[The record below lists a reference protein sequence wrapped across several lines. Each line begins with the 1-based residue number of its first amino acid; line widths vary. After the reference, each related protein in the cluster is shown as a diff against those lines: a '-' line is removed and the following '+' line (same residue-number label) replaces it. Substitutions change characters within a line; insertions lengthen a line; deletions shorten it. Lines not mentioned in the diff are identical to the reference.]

1 MAQAQQVAGRA
12 VGPEAERADGVLD
25 PVTGGIGHGA
35 MPVDHT
41 ADPFLIDMLETDG
54 PIVLAAKRPEPFG
67 TG

>member
-1 MAQAQQVAGRA
+1 
-12 VGPEAERADGVLD
+12 
-25 PVTGGIGHGA
+25 